1 MTRQLLTE
9 GAWIER
15 RLCESFQICTDDG
28 RERVTC
34 VAWADRY
41 AQSEDRNGDKIVPVR
56 IRSRGDRPVNR
67 FGKSFGNRDS
77 ARYWDSDRN
86 AIETARL

>member
-1 MTRQLLTE
+1 MTRQLLTA
-9 GAWIER
+9 GAWIVR

-28 RERVTC
+28 WVRGTC

-41 AQSEDRNGDKIVPVR
+41 AKSEDRKGDKFVPVC

-77 ARYWDSDRN
+77 ARFWDSDRN
-86 AIETARL
+86 AVETAKL